1 MLGFLKKLLGGNIM
15 FENINAHAFE
25 KEIQNNPDA
34 VLIDVRTPG
43 EFESGHI
50 PNAVNLNLQDPAF
63 QSELQKLDKS
73 KKYLVYCRSGAR
85 SFNAC
90 NIMTNS
96 GFDDVTNLQGG
107 IVSWRGEVAVQ

>member
-43 EFESGHI
+43 EFESGR
-50 PNAVNLNLQDPAF
+50 V
-63 QSELQKLDKS
+63 
-73 KKYLVYCRSGAR
+73 
-85 SFNAC
+85 
-90 NIMTNS
+90 
-96 GFDDVTNLQGG
+96 
-107 IVSWRGEVAVQ
+107 